1 MERNK
6 LLEKLSYASDIRY
19 WVPEESEII
28 DYFDAI
34 QFEAFEKQV
43 EIEKRMLLNEML
55 DGQEKEIA
63 KDNIEV
69 IAYKGMEMY
78 GYYRMICTNCWCW
91 QYKGQ

>member
-1 MERNK
+1 MKIILRK
-6 LLEKLSYASDIRY
+6 RYSIRIRLST
-19 WVPEESEII
+19 EESEII

-34 QFEAFEKQV
+34 QFGVFEKQV
-43 EIEKRMLLNEML
+43 EIEKCMLLNEML

-78 GYYRMICTNCWCW
+78 GY
-91 QYKGQ
+91 